1 MKKALHTSFLL
12 LFFSLKSF
20 SQLLSWSPDFILEN
34 STPVVITMD
43 ASKGNQGLLNYTPVT
58 DVYVHI
64 GVITNM
70 SANSSDWK
78 HVSSVWGTTNPTF
91 QALSLGGNKWSY
103 TITGELRSY
112 FGISKQPG
120 TLTVGKNLF
129 EINEVGNFSK

>member
-78 HVSSVWGTTNPTF
+78 YVNSVWVP
-91 QALSLGGNKWSY
+91 QMELSRQCLSAVINGLIQLKA
-103 TITGELRSY
+103 ITVL
-112 FGISKQPG
+112 PW
-120 TLTVGKNLF
+120 NLKTARNTDGRKKF
-129 EINEVGNFSK
+129 V